1 MQVANLL
8 ILSIPVTAA
17 ALLFARRQYRRHG
30 RLGWAGLL
38 LLCLMLFVPN
48 LMMELATRYEMP
60 STPLDYLGVFTGVA
74 GLILL
79 LMGVVN
85 FRSARKVFCLDSGD
99 LTLAGAYRWSR
110 NPQYLGWFLFLLGL
124 ALTDW
129 SLWCLAALVVVA
141 VSLHL
146 LVLVE
151 EEHLRRVFGA
161 PYQDLCRRVPRY
173 AGWGRLRF

>member
-1 MQVANLL
+1 MQVAYLL

-17 ALLFARRQYRRHG
+17 ALLVARRQYRRHG
-30 RLGWAGLL
+30 RLTWAGLF

-48 LMMELATRYEMP
+48 LMMDLATRYELP

-79 LMGVVN
+79 LIGVVN
-85 FRSARKVFCLDSGD
+85 FRSARKVFCLDSGG
-99 LTLAGAYRWSR
+99 LTFAGAYRWSR

-161 PYQDLCRRVPRY
+161 PYQDFCRRVPRY
-173 AGWGRLRF
+173 AGWGRLRL